1 MQIPIQIRVRDAGRS
16 PPDVTVEPTC
26 VRASTRDTL
35 EWVLQ
40 GAGQFTI
47 EFAEGATPFG
57 SDFGLVS
64 DRFGCCSAHVAGQA
78 EPGIYHYK
86 VHCDATACGIPMH
99 FLIDGPEIVLQ

>member
-1 MQIPIQIRVRDAGRS
+1 MARVPMQIPIQIRVRDAGRS

-47 EFAEGATPFG
+47 EFAEGATPRQRLRARQRQIRLLLG
-57 SDFGLVS
+57 T
-64 DRFGCCSAHVAGQA
+64 RRRAGGA
-78 EPGIYHYK
+78 RH
-86 VHCDATACGIPMH
+86 
-99 FLIDGPEIVLQ
+99 LSLQGAL